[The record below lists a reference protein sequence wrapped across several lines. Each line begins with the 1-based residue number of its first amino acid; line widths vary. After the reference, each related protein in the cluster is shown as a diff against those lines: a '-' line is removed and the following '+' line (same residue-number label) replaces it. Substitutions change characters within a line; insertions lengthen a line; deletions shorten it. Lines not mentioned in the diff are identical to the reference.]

1 MGVMQIATLSPAV
14 PEPHAAAQP
23 IQPGKDSSCLP
34 RPPRFN
40 LAGVPVD
47 RISMDYAAVLL
58 VEALLHRGQL
68 PTLTVVGPNAQL
80 VTLAQKDQLFAEALH
95 EADLAVPDGMS
106 VVLASRLLNVP
117 IPERVTGGD
126 LMERMCA
133 ESAHYGFR
141 VFFLGGLPGAAE
153 MAAFNLRRRYPGL
166 NICGTYCPPRGFE
179 NDPAEL
185 LWIENV
191 VQQARPDLLCVAF
204 GAPKQE
210 IWMQRHRRRLDAGV
224 ILPVGAAFDTQAG
237 LQRRAPQWMQRNA
250 LEWLFRLIMEPRR
263 LWRRYLIGN
272 THFIL
277 LVLRQWLHESRA
289 GWQQR
294 LPRRTGITHEPTA
307 GD

>member
-1 MGVMQIATLSPAV
+1 MR
-14 PEPHAAAQP
+14 
-23 IQPGKDSSCLP
+23 LP
-34 RPPRFN
+34 LPPRFR

-47 RISMDYAAVLL
+47 RISMDYAAILL
-58 VEALLHRGQL
+58 VEALLHPGDL

-80 VTLAQKDQLFAEALH
+80 VTLAQKDDLFAEAMQQ
-95 EADLAVPDGMS
+95 ADLAVPDGMS
-106 VVLASRLLNVP
+106 VVLASRMLGVT

-126 LMERMCA
+126 LMERMCSEA
-133 ESAHYGFR
+133 AHYGFR

-153 MAAFNLRRRYPGL
+153 MAAFNLRQRYPGL

-185 LWIENV
+185 FWIEKV
-191 VQQARPDLLCVAF
+191 VEEARPDLLCVAF

-210 IWMQRHRRRLDAGV
+210 IWMQRHRDRLNVGV

-250 LEWLFRLIMEPRR
+250 LEWLFRLMMEPRR

-272 THFIL
+272 TQFIF
-277 LVLRQWLHESRA
+277 LVLQQWGREKRVA
-289 GWQQR
+289 WKQR
-294 LPRRTGITHEPTA
+294 LLRRTTVTHEQTA

>member
-1 MGVMQIATLSPAV
+1 MGLIVETDAAVAIRAATANVMQIDSR
-14 PEPHAAAQP
+14 
-23 IQPGKDSSCLP
+23 DSSTRLP
-34 RPPRFN
+34 LPPRFI
-40 LAGVPVD
+40 LGRVPVD
-47 RISMDYAAVLL
+47 RISMDYAAILL
-58 VEALLHRGQL
+58 VEALLHRGDF

-80 VTLAQKDQLFAEALH
+80 VTLAQKDQLFAEAVQK
-95 EADLAVPDGMS
+95 ADLSVPDGMS
-106 VVLASRLLNVP
+106 VVMASRLLGVP

-133 ESAHYGFR
+133 EAAHYGFR

-153 MAAFNLRRRYPGL
+153 MAAFNLRERFPGL
-166 NICGTYCPPRGFE
+166 NICGTYCPPFGFE

-185 LWIENV
+185 FWIEKV
-191 VQQARPDLLCVAF
+191 VEEAKPDLLCVAF

-210 IWMQRHRRRLDAGV
+210 IWMQRHRDRLNVGV

-250 LEWLFRLIMEPRR
+250 LEWLFRVIMEPRR

-272 THFIL
+272 THFIFL
-277 LVLRQWLHESRA
+277 TLRQWAREKRA
-289 GWQQR
+289 AWR
-294 LPRRTGITHEPTA
+294 ERHTPITHQQPA

>member
-1 MGVMQIATLSPAV
+1 MGVMEITSLSPVIA
-14 PEPHAAAQP
+14 EPPAAAQP
-23 IQPGKDSSCLP
+23 IQSERRSTRLP
-34 RPPRFN
+34 LPPRFQVG
-40 LAGVPVD
+40 GVPVD
-47 RISMDYAAVLL
+47 RISMDYAAILL
-58 VEALLHRGQL
+58 VEALLHRGEL

-95 EADLAVPDGMS
+95 QADLAVPDGMS

-133 ESAHYGFR
+133 EAAHHGFR

-153 MAAFNLRRRYPGL
+153 MAAFNLRQRYPGL
-166 NICGTYCPPRGFE
+166 NICGTCCPPFGFE

-185 LWIENV
+185 FWIEKV
-191 VQQARPDLLCVAF
+191 IEEARPDLLCVAF

-210 IWMQRHRRRLDAGV
+210 IWMQRHRRRLDVGV

-237 LQRRAPQWMQRNA
+237 LQRRAPEWMQRNA

-277 LVLRQWLHESRA
+277 LVLRQWLHEKRLR
-289 GWQQR
+289 WEQH
-294 LPRRTGITHEPTA
+294 LPRRSRIAHEQTA

>member
-1 MGVMQIATLSPAV
+1 MEVTEEIAAN
-14 PEPHAAAQP
+14 PEKPVAAKAGE
-23 IQPGKDSSCLP
+23 PGKSPLRLP
-34 RPPRFN
+34 LPPRFM
-40 LAGVPVD
+40 LGGVPVD

-80 VTLAQKDQLFAEALH
+80 VTLAQTDELFAEALQQ
-95 EADLAVPDGMS
+95 ADLSVPDGMS
-106 VVLASRLLNVP
+106 VVMASRLLGVTL
-117 IPERVTGGD
+117 PERVTGGD

-133 ESAHYGFR
+133 EAAHYGFR

-166 NICGTYCPPRGFE
+166 SICGTCCPPFGFE

-185 LWIENV
+185 LWIEKV
-191 VQQARPDLLCVAF
+191 VEEARPDLLCVAF

-210 IWMQRHRRRLDAGV
+210 IWMQRHRDRLHVGV

-237 LQRRAPQWMQRNA
+237 LQRRAPRWMRRNG

-263 LWRRYLIGN
+263 LWRRYLVGN
-272 THFIL
+272 TLFIV
-277 LVLRQWLHESRA
+277 LVLRQWAREKRA
-289 GWQQR
+289 GWKQKFLHR
-294 LPRRTGITHEPTA
+294 PATHEPTA